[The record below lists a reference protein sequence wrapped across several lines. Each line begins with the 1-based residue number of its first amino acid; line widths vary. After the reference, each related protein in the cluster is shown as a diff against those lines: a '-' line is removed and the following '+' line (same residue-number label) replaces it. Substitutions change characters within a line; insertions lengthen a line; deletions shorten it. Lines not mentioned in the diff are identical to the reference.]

1 MAVNNFLTLQDEN
14 STDLLLILNHNI
26 GDNKHNLFI
35 SKFYPLL
42 QNKSV
47 LVKLKY
53 VKNMFQLILRLTLF
67 IVS

>member
-14 STDLLLILNHNI
+14 STVLLLILNHNI

-47 LVKLKY
+47 LVSQTKVRKKY
-53 VKNMFQLILRLTLF
+53 VSN
-67 IVS
+67 